1 MLADVSK
8 FSFFFFISLLQKQ
21 RSRRET
27 CGEKHIYRVPLTE
40 KLRRH

>member
-8 FSFFFFISLLQKQ
+8 FSFFISDGMIIKK

-27 CGEKHIYRVPLTE
+27 GGEKHIYI
-40 KLRRH
+40 